1 MMTELEMCITLGIV
15 TEPEKNRI
23 HVDRELRSEIMYL
36 KSIFEI
42 SECQKMEIGTVN
54 FDTWAD
60 FLPWHSLN

>member
-23 HVDRELRSEIMYL
+23 HVDNELRSEIMYL

-42 SECQKMEIGTVN
+42 NNAQKTEIGSVN
-54 FDTWAD
+54 CDTWAD
-60 FLPWHSLN
+60 FLPWHSMN